1 MSSEQQFPDFG
12 NMLDFAGMA
21 AEQNEKHRKETT
33 NLLLRFLE
41 VVDSLEALGQHCEEL
56 VTAGQSHVPARTVN
70 TIVGQAR
77 NVLRQVNV
85 EPMDAV
91 GQPLNLEWHDVH
103 SLTENSSAERDT
115 VLEEKV
121 RGYLWKGSLLRRAK
135 VVIAS

>member
-1 MSSEQQFPDFG
+1 MSSEQEFPDFG

-33 NLLLRFLE
+33 NLLLAFLE
-41 VVDSLEALGQHCEEL
+41 IVDSLEAFAQHCEEL
-56 VTAGQSHVPARTVN
+56 VSAGQNQVPARTAN

-77 NVLRQVNV
+77 NVLRQMNV
-85 EPMDAV
+85 EPMEAV
-91 GQPLNLEWHDVH
+91 GRPLNLEWHDVH
-103 SLTENSSAERDT
+103 SVSENSAAEPDT